1 MSAVAHFPTSV
12 WDGSSATRS
21 AALDSEPLSVIQRA
35 PDSADWQQG
44 VAEIQAVETALTTT
58 TLIAGA
64 GNTAAL
70 ATTATTGFAF
80 LPKVNGVPTGVPTGV
95 PAGYLAFAYDYAD
108 HKFYVYDGGWKA
120 SVALS

>member
-1 MSAVAHFPTSV
+1 MSATAKFPTSI

-21 AALDSEPLSVIQRA
+21 AAIDGEPLSVIERA

-44 VAEIQAVETALTTT
+44 VAEVIAIETALTTT

-70 ATTATTGFAF
+70 ATTRHHRLHLPPQGQRCPDRGARPASRPATSRPRTTM
-80 LPKVNGVPTGVPTGV
+80 PTTRSTCTTA
-95 PAGYLAFAYDYAD
+95 AGRPP
-108 HKFYVYDGGWKA
+108 
-120 SVALS
+120 SP